1 MLEEAI
7 PDGTGSILI
16 QPVEG
21 KGKENI
27 AGFVLLAS
35 SISYAYGDRDR
46 LWIQAI
52 ANKFR
57 CQRRKTDSELS

>member
-1 MLEEAI
+1 MLEGAI

-16 QPVEG
+16 QPVPG

-35 SISYAYGDRDR
+35 SISYAYGDKDR

-57 CQRRKTDSELS
+57 GETRNTDSELS